1 MTDCDKH
8 CQYITDK
15 IRINIRKPR
24 AVETEIRSLER
35 IPQNKIDKSN
45 ELYQEYM
52 NLLTDRQV
60 CMDDCR
66 RRNHDNERG
75 STSGSQDIPVDP
87 ALIAEFAGLDS
98 DNDDYDGDNDG
109 GKGGRCGSRRRSI
122 HNKIRRKTKRLRRRG
137 LGRKQTRNRRGRS
150 RRYKK

>member
-8 CQYITDK
+8 CQYIADK
-15 IRINIRKPR
+15 IRINNMKSR
-24 AVETEIRSLER
+24 AVDTKIHS
-35 IPQNKIDKSN
+35 PNKIVEYN
-45 ELYQEYM
+45 ELYQEHM
-52 NLLTDRQV
+52 NLLTDKLV

-66 RRNHDNERG
+66 RRNHDNERS

-87 ALIAEFAGLDS
+87 ELIAELKKLDS
-98 DNDDYDGDNDG
+98 DYYDSDDDG
-109 GKGGRCGSRRRSI
+109 GKGGSCGSRRRSI

-137 LGRKQTRNRRGRS
+137 PGRKQTRSRRGRS

>member
-8 CQYITDK
+8 CQYISDK
-15 IRINIRKPR
+15 IRINNRKSR
-24 AVETEIRSLER
+24 AVDTKIHS
-35 IPQNKIDKSN
+35 PNKIVEYN

-66 RRNHDNERG
+66 RRNHDNERS

-87 ALIAEFAGLDS
+87 AILAEFAGLASDYDS
-98 DNDDYDGDNDG
+98 DDDG
-109 GKGGRCGSRRRSI
+109 GKGGSCGSRRRSI
-122 HNKIRRKTKRLRRRG
+122 HNKLRRKTKRLRRRG
-137 LGRKQTRNRRGRS
+137 PGRKQTRSRRGRS

>member
-8 CQYITDK
+8 CQYIADK
-15 IRINIRKPR
+15 IRINNMKSS
-24 AVETEIRSLER
+24 AVDTKIHS
-35 IPQNKIDKSN
+35 PNKIVEYN

-52 NLLTDRQV
+52 NLLTDKLV

-66 RRNHDNERG
+66 RRNQDNERS

-87 ALIAEFAGLDS
+87 ELIAELKKLDS
-98 DNDDYDGDNDG
+98 DYSDDDGR
-109 GKGGRCGSRRRSI
+109 KGGSCGSRRRSI
-122 HNKIRRKTKRLRRRG
+122 HNKLRRKTKRLRRRG
-137 LGRKQTRNRRGRS
+137 PGRKQTRSRRGRS